1 MIFLLGI
8 IIWCFRIMEP
18 FASIILWSLILSLA
32 LYSIHD
38 KLSKKLKGRPKLAS
52 ILIVFSV
59 LIIIIIPSGIIID
72 QLIQETK
79 ILKINYDNGNLKI
92 PVPPQEIKEW
102 PVIGENIYGLWL
114 TANSNIEQLILK
126 YKDQLFDIGSYLLN
140 GIIGTAKGLVQI
152 ILSLVVAGV
161 ILSKGGIRDYLI
173 RFFRKIGG
181 KYGDEISDVTMK
193 TINSVVKGVIGEAL
207 VLAILNGIVFVLA
220 DVPYAGLWAFI
231 VFILAVLQLP
241 VFILT
246 IPIMIYF
253 FAVKEIMPAVLWSV
267 SLLIVSISDN
277 FLTPMM
283 LGKNAPVPMI
293 IIFIGVIGGCVLSG
307 FIGLFTGAVVMS
319 IGYTLFINWMN
330 SGNTSTTV

>member
-1 MIFLLGI
+1 
-8 IIWCFRIMEP
+8 MEP